1 MATQAARLP
10 VFGPVD
16 IAAFAIDELADF
28 RLRTGRHAVV
38 LRTVGH
44 RDRGGFFRDPRC
56 CTESFAGACDVHELL
71 SKRGDWSGAR
81 SDRGGCRRCACI
93 YREGGAGAASCV
105 DRGGGLSHCP
115 CRSLR
120 GAVHFPSAQR
130 HHDIRDEVR
139 MSNRAEAFEHWIR
152 TSFVQMNT
160 ELENLYFAKAD
171 RAQVIG
177 CGDPIKASLRDEGHT
192 HVVALLAE
200 GNTGEGFDSAYGVL
214 GSVGLY
220 LGALRRH
227 ELTNPAREERS
238 PFPEASSLA
247 LHVGASL
254 GMAPRFST
262 GHLATHNRARA
273 GVRKSFT
280 SLRDEFL
287 FIDENTRG
295 ILSLQR
301 AADALAS
308 IVHLGVSSPVADIM
322 FDAAKQALRDVIR
335 FNGRLMNQLGVERV
349 VYSVRPYYKPYRVGR
364 QEYRGANAGD
374 FSGINEI
381 DLLLGL
387 CRAND
392 PYYAQL
398 LVDKMLFMIPAD
410 QARLRDCMTR
420 TSLLDELLA
429 LIDTHAQE
437 EWFQRNAA
445 AYLEV
450 CDLFGQSAAQHH
462 DDLVKRF
469 IAVPAAALEARDLEG
484 ITASG
489 PPLPVLLR
497 SLEVLRDLRL
507 AADRTDIA
515 SRHADLK
522 RLRAVVAGDRP
533 LAAA

>member
-1 MATQAARLP
+1 MTNQ
-10 VFGPVD
+10 
-16 IAAFAIDELADF
+16 
-28 RLRTGRHAVV
+28 
-38 LRTVGH
+38 
-44 RDRGGFFRDPRC
+44 
-56 CTESFAGACDVHELL
+56 
-71 SKRGDWSGAR
+71 
-81 SDRGGCRRCACI
+81 
-93 YREGGAGAASCV
+93 
-105 DRGGGLSHCP
+105 
-115 CRSLR
+115 
-120 GAVHFPSAQR
+120 
-130 HHDIRDEVR
+130 
-139 MSNRAEAFEHWIR
+139 AEAFEHWIR

-160 ELENLYFAKAD
+160 ELENLYFANSD

-177 CGDPIKASLRDEGHT
+177 CGDSIKASLRDEGHT
-192 HVVALLAE
+192 YVVALLAE
-200 GNTGEGFDSAYGVL
+200 GNTGEGFDSAFGVL

-273 GVRKSFT
+273 GIRKSFT
-280 SLRDEFL
+280 SLADEFL

-301 AADALAS
+301 AADALTGV
-308 IVHLGVSSPVADIM
+308 VHLGVSSPVADVL

-335 FNGRLMNQLGVERV
+335 FNDRLIAQLNVERFF
-349 VYSVRPYYKPYRVGR
+349 YSVRPYYKPYRVGR

-374 FSGINEI
+374 FSGINEL

-398 LVDKMLFMIPAD
+398 LVDKMLFMLPAD

-420 TSLLDELLA
+420 TSLLDELLS
-429 LIDTHAQE
+429 LLENYGHAD
-437 EWFQRNAA
+437 WFQQNARA
-445 AYLEV
+445 FLEL
-450 CDLFGQSAAQHH
+450 CDLFGQAAAQHH
-462 DDLVKRF
+462 DGLVRRF
-469 IAVPAAALEARDLEG
+469 IEGPAAALSEQSLAG

-489 PPLPVLLR
+489 PPLPVLVR
-497 SLEVLRDLRL
+497 SLEMLRDLRL
-507 AADRTDIA
+507 AADRRDIA
-515 SRHADLK
+515 TRHDDLD
-522 RLRAVVAGDRP
+522 RIRSAVHGYRNPPKATFS
-533 LAAA
+533 

>member
-1 MATQAARLP
+1 
-10 VFGPVD
+10 
-16 IAAFAIDELADF
+16 
-28 RLRTGRHAVV
+28 
-38 LRTVGH
+38 
-44 RDRGGFFRDPRC
+44 
-56 CTESFAGACDVHELL
+56 
-71 SKRGDWSGAR
+71 
-81 SDRGGCRRCACI
+81 
-93 YREGGAGAASCV
+93 
-105 DRGGGLSHCP
+105 
-115 CRSLR
+115 
-120 GAVHFPSAQR
+120 
-130 HHDIRDEVR
+130 
-139 MSNRAEAFEHWIR
+139 
-152 TSFVQMNT
+152 MNT
-160 ELENLYFAKAD
+160 ELENLYFAKQD
-171 RAQVIG
+171 RAHVIG

-200 GNTGEGFDSAYGVL
+200 GNTGEGFESAYGVL

-220 LGALRRH
+220 LAALRRH

-308 IVHLGVSSPVADIM
+308 IVHLGVSSPVADVM
-322 FDAAKQALRDVIR
+322 FDAAKQALGDVIR
-335 FNGRLMNQLGVERV
+335 FNDRLMNQLDVDRFF
-349 VYSVRPYYKPYRVGR
+349 YSVRPYYKPYRVGR

-398 LVDKMLFMIPAD
+398 LVDKMLFMLPSD

-420 TSLLDELLA
+420 TSLLDELLS
-429 LIDTHAQE
+429 LIDEYNQAD
-437 EWFQRNAA
+437 WFQQNAR
-445 AYLEV
+445 AYLEI
-450 CDLFGQSAAQHH
+450 CDLFGQAAAQHH
-462 DDLVKRF
+462 DGLVRRF
-469 IAVPAAALEARDLEG
+469 IEGPAANLNEQGLEG

-507 AADRTDIA
+507 AAHRSDIA
-515 SRHADLK
+515 TRHDDLAK
-522 RLRAVVAGDRP
+522 LRRVVK
-533 LAAA
+533 

>member
-1 MATQAARLP
+1 
-10 VFGPVD
+10 
-16 IAAFAIDELADF
+16 
-28 RLRTGRHAVV
+28 
-38 LRTVGH
+38 
-44 RDRGGFFRDPRC
+44 
-56 CTESFAGACDVHELL
+56 
-71 SKRGDWSGAR
+71 
-81 SDRGGCRRCACI
+81 
-93 YREGGAGAASCV
+93 
-105 DRGGGLSHCP
+105 
-115 CRSLR
+115 
-120 GAVHFPSAQR
+120 
-130 HHDIRDEVR
+130 
-139 MSNRAEAFEHWIR
+139 MSRRAEAFEHWIR

-160 ELENLYFAKAD
+160 ELENLYFANED

-177 CGDPIKASLRDEGHT
+177 CGDPIKASLRDEGHKY
-192 HVVALLAE
+192 VIALLAE

-308 IVHLGVSSPVADIM
+308 IVHLGASSPVADVM
-322 FDAAKQALRDVIR
+322 FDAAKQALRDVMR
-335 FNGRLMNQLGVERV
+335 FNDRLMNQLDIERFF
-349 VYSVRPYYKPYRVGR
+349 YSVRPYYKPYRVGR

-398 LVDKMLFMIPAD
+398 LVDKMLFMLPAD
-410 QARLRDCMTR
+410 QARLRECMTR
-420 TSLLDELLA
+420 TSLLDELLSLSEGYQDA
-429 LIDTHAQE
+429 D
-437 EWFQRNAA
+437 WFQQNAR

-450 CDLFGQSAAQHH
+450 CDLFGRSAAQHH
-462 DDLVKRF
+462 DGLVKRF
-469 IAVPAAALEARDLEG
+469 IEGPSANLNEQGLAG

-507 AADRTDIA
+507 AVDRRDIA
-515 SRHADLK
+515 TRHDDLSK
-522 RLRAVVAGDRP
+522 LRRIVQSQK
-533 LAAA
+533 